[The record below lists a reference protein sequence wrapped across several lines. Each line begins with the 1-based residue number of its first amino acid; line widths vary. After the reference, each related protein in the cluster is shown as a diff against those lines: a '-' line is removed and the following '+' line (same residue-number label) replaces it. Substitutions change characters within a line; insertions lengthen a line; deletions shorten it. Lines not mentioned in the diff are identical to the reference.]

1 MQVKVKS
8 QNNTDISYDA
18 GAWGKL
24 GDKWQ
29 KSALNKLKIFIDNK
43 SLVPFHMG
51 NAIKFIT

>member
-1 MQVKVKS
+1 M
-8 QNNTDISYDA
+8 SYDA

-24 GDKWQ
+24 GDKWPN
-29 KSALNKLKIFIDNK
+29 SSLNKLKIFIDNK